1 MTGVAALPVQFKCV
15 SHSLGEQEAGKEC
28 GDVVSGSIWQRSVIS
43 LLESLPLSTSCTA
56 GVSEQEWGL
65 IKVV

>member
-1 MTGVAALPVQFKCV
+1 MTGAAALSVQFKCV

-43 LLESLPLSTSCTA
+43 LLEKPTSEHGCTA
-56 GVSEQEWGL
+56 GGSEQEVGL

>member
-15 SHSLGEQEAGKEC
+15 RHSLGEQEAGKEC

-43 LLESLPLSTSCTA
+43 LLKNPPLGMVAQMEVLSRRWA
-56 GVSEQEWGL
+56 
-65 IKVV
+65 